1 MGFKHETKSVFHHFQ
16 KARVQIFVLL
26 FSGIWFSTGDVNLLE
41 LKDHLTLTLMT
52 HLQDQVYIV
61 KFLHSKHYRKNDI
74 KSNSFLSL
82 EKSRKSLSFQGINI
96 IHAAIQQK
104 SIGKDTGESYK
115 RKKKRQKRKI
125 HKRGQIILEMSTKQ
139 FC

>member
-1 MGFKHETKSVFHHFQ
+1 
-16 KARVQIFVLL
+16 
-26 FSGIWFSTGDVNLLE
+26 
-41 LKDHLTLTLMT
+41 MT

-61 KFLHSKHYRKNDI
+61 QFLRSKHYRKNDI

-96 IHAAIQQK
+96 IHAAVQQK

-115 RKKKRQKRKI
+115 RKKKKDRNERF
-125 HKRGQIILEMSTKQ
+125 TKGDKSSLK
-139 FC
+139 